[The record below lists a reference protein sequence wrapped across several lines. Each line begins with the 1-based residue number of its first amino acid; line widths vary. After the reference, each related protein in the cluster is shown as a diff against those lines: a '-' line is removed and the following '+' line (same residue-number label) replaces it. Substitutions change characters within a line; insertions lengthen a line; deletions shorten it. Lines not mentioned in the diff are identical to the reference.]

1 MIFRPLAILLALLLL
16 PACATLPDISQSR
29 SPCQLEPGGW
39 CGFVRDAA
47 VDAFPYA
54 LASTNA
60 YTGDDDLFAKP
71 GRVLQRIERLPIAP
85 DDAGKGFGY
94 EIFNQFA
101 PGSGTDPARQ
111 PIARILAFRGTDLT
125 GLSDIFYGTL
135 RSDQIE
141 LALRYFT
148 AEKARLGTDVPWIVT
163 GHSLG
168 GALATEVSQAYPDV
182 RAYMFN
188 TSPFYR
194 NEVRENAL
202 RRTVFNERGEIL
214 RRFARYDDPP
224 AANVFT
230 INCEPRRGALFKH
243 KVRPLADCITWIAA
257 YASPDALAVVKAN
270 GITKPYVE
278 CGLPDQPHPGP
289 GVKPSA
295 PCIHNSLRRDK
306 DGKEI
311 KVKDKDS
318 DRADDSAKPGSD

>member
-1 MIFRPLAILLALLLL
+1 MLRAAAAALGVLLL

-54 LASTNA
+54 VASTNA

-71 GRVLQRIERLPIAP
+71 GRVLQRLAHLPIAP
-85 DDAGKGFGY
+85 EDADKGFSY
-94 EIFNQFA
+94 EIFNQYES
-101 PGSGTDPARQ
+101 GSGGRADRKPVARV
-111 PIARILAFRGTDLT
+111 LAFRGTDLK
-125 GLSDIFYGTL
+125 GLSDLFYGTL

-141 LALRYFT
+141 LALRYFA
-148 AEKARLGTDVPWIVT
+148 AEKSRLGTDVPWVVT

-168 GALATEVSQAYPDV
+168 GALATEVSVAHPEV

-194 NEVRENAL
+194 SETKANAL
-202 RRTVFNERGEIL
+202 KRTVFNERGEVL
-214 RRFARYDDPP
+214 RRFARNTEPP

-230 INCEPRRGALFKH
+230 INCEPRRNAIFKH

-257 YASPDALAVVKAN
+257 YSSADAHEVVKAN
-270 GITKPYVE
+270 GIAKPLVE
-278 CGLPDQPHPGP
+278 CGPEDQTHPGP
-289 GVKPSA
+289 SPRSEE
-295 PCIHNSLRRDK
+295 PCLHK
-306 DGKEI
+306 DLSK
-311 KVKDKDS
+311 K
-318 DRADDSAKPGSD
+318 AAKREGSGD

>member
-1 MIFRPLAILLALLLL
+1 MMPRPLRLIFVTLLALAL
-16 PACATLPDISQSR
+16 PACATLPDITQSR

-39 CGFVRDAA
+39 CSFVRDAA

-71 GRVLQRIERLPIAP
+71 GRVLQRIEHLPIAP
-85 DDAGKGFGY
+85 EDADKGFSY

-101 PGSGTDPARQ
+101 PGSGSDPGRQ

-141 LALRYFT
+141 LALRYFA
-148 AEKARLGTDVPWIVT
+148 AERARLGTEVPWIVS

-168 GALATEVSQAYPDV
+168 GALATEVSQAHPEV

-202 RRTVFNERGEIL
+202 RRTVFNERGEFL
-214 RRFARYDDPP
+214 RRFARYDEPP

-230 INCEPRRGALFKH
+230 INCEPHKGALFKH

-278 CGLPDQPHPGP
+278 CGPADEPHPGP
-289 GVKPSA
+289 GAKPVQ
-295 PCIHNSLRRDK
+295 PCIHMARRRDE
-306 DGKEI
+306 GE
-311 KVKDKDS
+311 DKG
-318 DRADDSAKPGSD
+318 KPGSD

>member
-1 MIFRPLAILLALLLL
+1 MTFRAIVAACCALLLS
-16 PACATLPDISQSR
+16 ACATLPDISQSR

-39 CGFVRDAA
+39 CGFVREAA
-47 VDAFPYA
+47 VEVFPYA

-85 DDAGKGFGY
+85 EDAGKGFSY

-101 PGSGTDPARQ
+101 PGSGSDAARQ
-111 PIARILAFRGTDLT
+111 PVARILAFRGTDLT
-125 GLSDIFYGTL
+125 GLSDFFYGTL
-135 RSDQIE
+135 RDDQIE

-168 GALATEVSQAYPDV
+168 GALATEVSQAYPEV

-194 NEVRENAL
+194 NEVRANAL

-214 RRFARYDDPP
+214 RRFARSDDPP

-257 YASPDALAVVKAN
+257 YGSPDALAVVKAN

-278 CGLPDQPHPGP
+278 CGPPEQSHPGP
-289 GVKPSA
+289 GVKPAA
-295 PCIHNSLRRDK
+295 PCIHNSLRKDK
-306 DGKEI
+306 HGKEI
-311 KVKDKDS
+311 KLKDKDS
-318 DRADDSAKPGSD
+318 AKGDGNAKPGGN

>member
-1 MIFRPLAILLALLLL
+1 MMIRAIAAALGALLLS
-16 PACATLPDISQSR
+16 ACATLPDISQSR

-47 VDAFPYA
+47 VEAFPYA

-71 GRVLQRIERLPIAP
+71 GRVLQRIEHLPIAP
-85 DDAGKGFGY
+85 EDAGKGFSY

-101 PGSGTDPARQ
+101 AGSGGDPGRQ

-141 LALRYFT
+141 LALRYFD
-148 AEKARLGTDVPWIVT
+148 AERARLGADVPWIVT

-168 GALATEVSQAYPDV
+168 GALATEVSQAYPEV

-194 NEVRENAL
+194 NEVRANAL

-214 RRFARYDDPP
+214 RRFARSDDPP

-278 CGLPDQPHPGP
+278 CGSPEQPHPGP
-289 GVKPSA
+289 GVKPAA

-311 KVKDKDS
+311 KPKDEAKDEDS
-318 DRADDSAKPGSD
+318 DEAKSGSD